1 MSPYS
6 TQQKLSNNIYE
17 LRSKSGVT
25 QETLARAVDV
35 TRQTIIAI
43 EKGNYTPSVV
53 LAIKLARF
61 FKEPVEKIFIYH
73 EK

>member
-1 MSPYS
+1 MPS
-6 TQQKLSNNIYE
+6 QKLLNIIYE

-25 QETLARAVDV
+25 QEALARAVGV

-43 EKGNYTPSVV
+43 EKGDYTPSVLLAMK
-53 LAIKLARF
+53 LAIF
-61 FKEPVEKIFIYH
+61 FKKPVESIFIY